1 MTQLD
6 DDTIRGFVHPER
18 VHRKV
23 YTDPE
28 VFALEVDRIFGC
40 AWNYVGHQSQVP
52 NPGDYFA
59 TTIANRPVV
68 MVRHSDGQIRVLQNH
83 CAHRGAKVIS
93 DRSGNAKLLRCC
105 YHGWTYHTDGT
116 LHSIPRPS
124 GYAGTAVAANESQFR
139 MPALNTE
146 CYRGFVFATFS
157 DTAVALG
164 EFLTDAGKSLDNM
177 VDRSPLG
184 ELEVVGG
191 CFRAL
196 FRNNWKI
203 YLENLHDGMHPLT
216 VHGSSI
222 AASKSQERKV
232 AERPDADPSLALQI
246 ISANSQTPKQ
256 MEELQVTCY
265 PNGHSDMR
273 GFRNPLS
280 DEPAYREYTSAL
292 EEQHGRSRTEEILG
306 TNMHNVCFYPNASAH
321 PSFLQMRVITPVAV
335 DRTLVE
341 VWSFRLRGAPDELF
355 QRTIV
360 YANTVH
366 SPSSMIKA
374 DDLESYRRV
383 QDGLAEP
390 GREWISQHRGLD
402 EAKSGE
408 PAGSAL
414 SEHYIRNQYRAWL
427 NYMCDPAP

>member
-1 MTQLD
+1 MTYLD
-6 DDTIRGFVHPER
+6 HDTIRGFVHPER

-28 VFALEVDRIFGC
+28 VFALEVERIFGR

-52 NPGDYFA
+52 NPGDYFC
-59 TTIANRPVV
+59 TTVANRPVV
-68 MVRHSDGQIRVLQNH
+68 MVRHSDGDIRVLQNR
-83 CAHRGAKVIS
+83 CAHRGAEVVAGRI
-93 DRSGNAKLLRCC
+93 GNAKLLRCC
-105 YHGWTYHTDGT
+105 YHGWTYRTDGT
-116 LHSIPRPS
+116 LHSIPRPG
-124 GYAGTAVAANESQFR
+124 GYAGTTVDADKSQFG

-146 CYRGFVFATFS
+146 CYRGFVFANLS
-157 DTAVALG
+157 DAAGGL
-164 EFLTDAGKSLDNM
+164 EDFLAGAAKSLDNM

-191 CFRAL
+191 SFRSL

-203 YLENLHDGMHPLT
+203 YLENLHDGVHPLT
-216 VHGSSI
+216 VHESSI
-222 AASKSQERKV
+222 AASKAQERKV
-232 AERPDADPSLALQI
+232 AERADATPSLALQI

-265 PNGHSDMR
+265 QHGHSDMR

-280 DEPAYREYTSAL
+280 DEPAYREYVTAL
-292 EEQHGRSRTEEILG
+292 EEQQGRSRTEEILG

-355 QRTIV
+355 HRTIV

-390 GREWISQHRGLD
+390 GPDWISQHRGLD

-408 PAGSAL
+408 PASSAL

-427 NYMCDPAP
+427 SYMCEGAP

>member
-1 MTQLD
+1 MTHLD
-6 DDTIRGFVHPER
+6 HDTIQGYVQPGR
-18 VHRKV
+18 VHRQV

-28 VFALEVDRIFGC
+28 IFALEVERIFGR

-52 NPGDYFA
+52 NSGDYFC
-59 TTIANRPVV
+59 TTVANRPVV
-68 MVRHSDGQIRVLQNH
+68 MVRHSDGDIRVLQNR
-83 CAHRGAKVIS
+83 CAHRGAEVVAGRI
-93 DRSGNAKLLRCC
+93 GNAKLLRCC
-105 YHGWTYHTDGT
+105 YHGWTYRTDGT
-116 LHSIPRPS
+116 LHSIPRPG
-124 GYAGTAVAANESQFR
+124 GYAGTTVDADKSQFG

-146 CYRGFVFATFS
+146 CYRGFVFANLS
-157 DTAVALG
+157 DTAIGLE
-164 EFLTDAGKSLDNM
+164 EFLAGAAKSLDNM

-203 YLENLHDGMHPLT
+203 YLENLHDGVHPLT
-216 VHGSSI
+216 VHESSI
-222 AASKSQERKV
+222 AASKAQERKV
-232 AERPDADPSLALQI
+232 AERADATPSLALQI
-246 ISANSQTPKQ
+246 ISANSQTLKQ
-256 MEELQVTCY
+256 MEELQVNCY
-265 PNGHSDMR
+265 RYGHSDMR

-280 DEPAYREYTSAL
+280 DEPAYREYVTAL
-292 EEQHGRSRTEEILG
+292 EEQQGRSRTEEILG

-341 VWSFRLRGAPDELF
+341 VWSFRLRGAPDKLF
-355 QRTIV
+355 HRTIV

-390 GREWISQHRGLD
+390 GPEWISQHRGLD

-427 NYMCDPAP
+427 NYMCESTP